1 MPRFRQTDEILRV
14 MNKKEQIRNLGVIAH
29 INHGKTTLTD
39 SLLAGAGLLSS
50 KVAGSARVLD
60 YLEEE
65 QKRGITI
72 KTANISLLYQTATDS
87 FVINLVDTPGH
98 VDFTGKVARALRA
111 IDGAIVVV
119 DAVEEIMAQT
129 EIVTRQALEER
140 VRPVLFINKVDRLI
154 TELKYDAEQIQKKFT
169 RIIDSFNDLI
179 EIYGESPFKDEWK
192 VDATTDSVAFG
203 SALHRWGFTL
213 SKAKQKNVKFS
224 DIIAAYGNGGY
235 EKLQKS
241 LPLYDALLGMVVQHV
256 PSPLEAQ
263 KYRVEKIWKGNIAS
277 EVGQAMMK
285 CDAAGAAVMCV
296 TNVQAEPDAG
306 LIATGRLFS
315 GTLKT
320 GCKVYF
326 VNAGAEG
333 AMQQVSIFM
342 GAFKV
347 PVSQVVA
354 GNVAALSGLEQGKAG
369 ETIVDVAHKDGIV
382 PFERVK
388 YVSEPVLTVTAEP
401 SDPRDLPFL
410 LEALAK
416 LQVEDPNVAVEV
428 NRETGEYLL
437 SGMGELHL
445 EIAVKLLSERARGV
459 AIAVSQP
466 RVVYSES
473 VTRKSAIAA
482 AKSPNKQNRFV
493 VQVEP
498 LTESFIKRI
507 EQNAQTRDMANVL
520 AVDEQRENVLVDCT
534 GKASQTRGTAASV
547 ISGFEYA
554 CKAGPLCGEPLRR
567 VKVNLV
573 ELQLSENADCCGP
586 VEIMRGVGKA
596 VFGAVLTAEPVL
608 LEPVYR
614 TVVSVPT
621 ELAKECSRILSS
633 RRGKLAGF
641 EQKGALAVI
650 TGYVPVADTFGLS
663 EELRSATSGRAFWQH
678 VLDCWR
684 KVPEKLASKVIA
696 ETRKRKGLPLE
707 VPKPERFLEDNGCE
721 A

>member
-1 MPRFRQTDEILRV
+1 MPRFRQTDEILRL
-14 MNKKEQIRNLGVIAH
+14 MDKKEQIRNLGVIAH
-29 INHGKTTLTD
+29 IDHGKTTLTD

-72 KTANISLLYQTATDS
+72 KTANISLLYQTTTDS

-129 EIVTRQALEER
+129 EIVTHQALEER

-154 TELKYDAEQIQKKFT
+154 TELKYNAEQIQKKFT
-169 RIIDSFNDLI
+169 RIIDRFNDLI
-179 EIYGESPFKDEWK
+179 EVYGESPFKDELK
-192 VDATTDSVAFG
+192 VDATADSVAFG
-203 SALHRWGFTL
+203 SALHKWGFTL

-224 DIIAAYGNGGY
+224 DIIAAYENGGY

-354 GNVAALSGLEQGKAG
+354 GNVAALSGLEQVKAG

-410 LEALAK
+410 LERLRSCRWKTRMLLLK
-416 LQVEDPNVAVEV
+416 L
-428 NRETGEYLL
+428 
-437 SGMGELHL
+437 
-445 EIAVKLLSERARGV
+445 
-459 AIAVSQP
+459 
-466 RVVYSES
+466 
-473 VTRKSAIAA
+473 
-482 AKSPNKQNRFV
+482 
-493 VQVEP
+493 
-498 LTESFIKRI
+498 
-507 EQNAQTRDMANVL
+507 
-520 AVDEQRENVLVDCT
+520 T
-534 GKASQTRGTAASV
+534 GKQ
-547 ISGFEYA
+547 
-554 CKAGPLCGEPLRR
+554 
-567 VKVNLV
+567 VNT
-573 ELQLSENADCCGP
+573 C
-586 VEIMRGVGKA
+586 
-596 VFGAVLTAEPVL
+596 
-608 LEPVYR
+608 
-614 TVVSVPT
+614 
-621 ELAKECSRILSS
+621 
-633 RRGKLAGF
+633 
-641 EQKGALAVI
+641 
-650 TGYVPVADTFGLS
+650 
-663 EELRSATSGRAFWQH
+663 
-678 VLDCWR
+678 
-684 KVPEKLASKVIA
+684 
-696 ETRKRKGLPLE
+696 
-707 VPKPERFLEDNGCE
+707 
-721 A
+721 